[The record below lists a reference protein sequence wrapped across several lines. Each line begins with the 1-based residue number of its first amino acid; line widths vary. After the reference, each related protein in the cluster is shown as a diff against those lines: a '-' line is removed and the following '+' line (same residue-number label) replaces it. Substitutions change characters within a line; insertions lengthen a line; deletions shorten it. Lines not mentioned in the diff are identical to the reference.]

1 MSDEIRIVSLELEN
15 YRPYHGKH
23 KINFSS
29 RDEGFTII
37 FGKNG
42 EGKSNLLNAISW
54 CLYHEEP
61 HGMGKDSPMHKS
73 KNKSLSIIN
82 NRYIIDLDE
91 GKMATTTV
99 KILLE
104 KGDTVYSISRVLEV
118 IKHKLEYEELS
129 GGEKSLLVT
138 KYASDKV
145 PNGCEIIN
153 ETDDVV
159 VKKKGPGE
167 HDFHADSKGHPDTII
182 KEILPQGLS
191 KYFLLDGEFLE
202 GFWQN
207 SDVIKNGVEQIS
219 QLHLLSSL
227 MEHIDKMRIP
237 KKGIGGDIDQ
247 LTTKIQTLAWYEQS
261 IDETGNKIF
270 SEEIRWK
277 KNLDD
282 EDRYY
287 HATGNPRIKD
297 LKDDIKDM
305 ELRINEFSKLLSNIN
320 IPNVQLLKQNYDGK
334 QKDYG
339 DEVKRMNSLG
349 KKYRYNLITKSPYVF
364 LKKAIENSVSI
375 IEEVMN
381 LGNLP
386 VKQRRQFADDL
397 LTRGTCVCGENLKSK
412 IVNKHETNP
421 RRKSIE
427 DFKNTLTGKD
437 DLDAAVE
444 MRYDFTHEFVKNY
457 DIFLKIHF
465 DDPRV
470 DFTNSESKCNSLNF
484 ELKSISDK
492 LLMIGD
498 DTTSALIR
506 EQTDLLDQISSKRD
520 LITEIKV
527 ILAKKA
533 SLRGELKI
541 QWDKASKKNIKAKK
555 LSHEIKIWDMIY
567 EHINKIYDE
576 LKIGIRH
583 DVQNNTWNNFKELLA
598 NPSEFE
604 AFKIES
610 DYSAY
615 LLDKYNMNKIRDLS
629 AGQSLILTLAF
640 VAALRGPTGYKFP
653 LVVDSPIGK
662 IDSANRYNI
671 ATRLPDHLPNEQL
684 TLLVTDTEY
693 TGNLPLDPDYPELT
707 TTPFGKLLSDKIP
720 LKHFKIYK
728 EKNGKN
734 VGNSTIKSA
743 KLVYD
748 EDKKGYMVVISD
760 V

>member
-1 MSDEIRIVSLELEN
+1 
-15 YRPYHGKH
+15 
-23 KINFSS
+23 
-29 RDEGFTII
+29 
-37 FGKNG
+37 
-42 EGKSNLLNAISW
+42 
-54 CLYHEEP
+54 
-61 HGMGKDSPMHKS
+61 
-73 KNKSLSIIN
+73 
-82 NRYIIDLDE
+82 
-91 GKMATTTV
+91 
-99 KILLE
+99 
-104 KGDTVYSISRVLEV
+104 
-118 IKHKLEYEELS
+118 
-129 GGEKSLLVT
+129 
-138 KYASDKV
+138 
-145 PNGCEIIN
+145 
-153 ETDDVV
+153 
-159 VKKKGPGE
+159 
-167 HDFHADSKGHPDTII
+167 
-182 KEILPQGLS
+182 
-191 KYFLLDGEFLE
+191 
-202 GFWQN
+202 
-207 SDVIKNGVEQIS
+207 
-219 QLHLLSSL
+219 
-227 MEHIDKMRIP
+227 
-237 KKGIGGDIDQ
+237 
-247 LTTKIQTLAWYEQS
+247 
-261 IDETGNKIF
+261 
-270 SEEIRWK
+270 
-277 KNLDD
+277 
-282 EDRYY
+282 
-287 HATGNPRIKD
+287 
-297 LKDDIKDM
+297 M

-576 LKIGIRH
+576 L
-583 DVQNNTWNNFKELLA
+583 
-598 NPSEFE
+598 
-604 AFKIES
+604 
-610 DYSAY
+610 
-615 LLDKYNMNKIRDLS
+615 
-629 AGQSLILTLAF
+629 
-640 VAALRGPTGYKFP
+640 
-653 LVVDSPIGK
+653 
-662 IDSANRYNI
+662 
-671 ATRLPDHLPNEQL
+671 
-684 TLLVTDTEY
+684 
-693 TGNLPLDPDYPELT
+693 NL
-707 TTPFGKLLSDKIP
+707 
-720 LKHFKIYK
+720 
-728 EKNGKN
+728 
-734 VGNSTIKSA
+734 KSFH
-743 KLVYD
+743 
-748 EDKKGYMVVISD
+748 
-760 V
+760 